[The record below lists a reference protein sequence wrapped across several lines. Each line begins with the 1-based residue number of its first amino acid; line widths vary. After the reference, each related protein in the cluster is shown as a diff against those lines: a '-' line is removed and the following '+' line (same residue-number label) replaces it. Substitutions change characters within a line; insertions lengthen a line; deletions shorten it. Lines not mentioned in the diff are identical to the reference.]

1 VPVQVPELKRADQAQ
16 KEEKTMAKDQRLGR
30 LQRLLAR
37 LTSNRGELQ
46 HIEPSLA
53 RFEAL
58 FGQIHEAADRQ
69 ALHTAGKQEASQQF
83 QTLLTEA
90 ERLATIL
97 QLAVKQHYGI
107 RSEKLADFGL
117 KPFRGLGKS
126 RAKRPAAPASEPPA
140 TAASAETPATATPS
154 AATDRS

>member
-1 VPVQVPELKRADQAQ
+1 VPIQVPELKRADQAQ

-58 FGQIHEAADRQ
+58 FGQLHEAADRQ

-83 QTLLTEA
+83 QAFLTEA

-117 KPFRGLGKS
+117 KPFRGLRRKAATVPEPERKS
-126 RAKRPAAPASEPPA
+126 PPAEPATPPA
-140 TAASAETPATATPS
+140 THETTGL
-154 AATDRS
+154 

>member
-1 VPVQVPELKRADQAQ
+1 
-16 KEEKTMAKDQRLGR
+16 MAKETTVKGRLGN

-37 LTSNRGELQ
+37 LSSNRDELQ
-46 HIEPSLA
+46 HIEPSRVRCEELFA
-53 RFEAL
+53 RM
-58 FGQIHEAADRQ
+58 QEAADRQ
-69 ALHTAGKQEASQQF
+69 ALHTAGKQEASQQLKTF
-83 QTLLTEA
+83 LAEA

-117 KPFRGLGKS
+117 KPFRG
-126 RAKRPAAPASEPPA
+126 RPRKTRSTPEPKPPA
-140 TAASAETPATATPS
+140 PELATPTA

>member
-1 VPVQVPELKRADQAQ
+1 
-16 KEEKTMAKDQRLGR
+16 MAKDQRLGR

-46 HIEPSLA
+46 HIEPSLV

-83 QTLLTEA
+83 QALLTEA

-107 RSEKLADFGL
+107 RSEKLADFGI
-117 KPFRGLGKS
+117 KPFRGLRKAASVPEPERKS
-126 RAKRPAAPASEPPA
+126 PPAEPATPPA
-140 TAASAETPATATPS
+140 TPPATHDT
-154 AATDRS
+154 TGL